1 VPYVAYTS
9 GIGWRSDK
17 IAEDVAKL
25 DNPWSIFWNSQ
36 KYKGYVAV
44 LDDSRE
50 AISMALLYRQN
61 YDINTEDPAAIDQAL
76 ADLKALIPICNPKIN
91 ITGYQT
97 LANGSS
103 WLHHSWSGDLLNA
116 YISYLPQGD
125 DGSKLRYW
133 SAPKGKGPIQNDCWA
148 IASTTTKPVLAH
160 LWLNYLLNEEV
171 AYNNFVGFTGY
182 QPPLNS
188 ISADSL
194 IEKKIIPEHLR
205 SAIVSPE
212 AYGPDSLQEMT
223 LTPKGQALWQNAF
236 ARFSS
241 GA

>member
-1 VPYVAYTS
+1 
-9 GIGWRSDK
+9 
-17 IAEDVAKL
+17 
-25 DNPWSIFWNSQ
+25 
-36 KYKGYVAV
+36 
-44 LDDSRE
+44 
-50 AISMALLYRQN
+50 
-61 YDINTEDPAAIDQAL
+61 
-76 ADLKALIPICNPKIN
+76 
-91 ITGYQT
+91 
-97 LANGSS
+97 
-103 WLHHSWSGDLLNA
+103 
-116 YISYLPQGD
+116 LPQGD